1 MAIDEFL
8 EKALLG
14 LPVMLV
20 QMLLA
25 FLEYAG
31 RISWRLNGDD
41 PPLFPLGATGSW
53 FLLNPLLYCDLPQ
66 PISNHFEQ
74 FSPERYYGLTSGIV
88 LATDDDAAI
97 KTHKSG
103 KPGEDMLVAERLR
116 IRLRHL
122 GRQATI
128 PTSDALARWYFEVDK
143 LPILQPSILAPDGY
157 AVQKYWFATAITAEH
172 IRAAGLSL
180 EAVPPAHEVL
190 ILDAI
195 AAYRGGDYR
204 AAVLYAAMSAEVA
217 FGAVIDEAYEQII
230 ASGNDARFRMIVL
243 PQADGKSVQKDPI
256 YEKLRGR
263 SDFNVLIHELAL
275 YILGRSLLM
284 EDEGLYQRAKRLYL
298 TRNKLAHLGELP
310 ENDASPLYTLDS
322 KGASAALATTVSL
335 FEWLRQPGD
344 FPLPEVTFAL
354 AKDLGS

>member
-1 MAIDEFL
+1 
-8 EKALLG
+8 
-14 LPVMLV
+14 
-20 QMLLA
+20 
-25 FLEYAG
+25 
-31 RISWRLNGDD
+31 
-41 PPLFPLGATGSW
+41 
-53 FLLNPLLYCDLPQ
+53 
-66 PISNHFEQ
+66 
-74 FSPERYYGLTSGIV
+74 
-88 LATDDDAAI
+88 
-97 KTHKSG
+97 
-103 KPGEDMLVAERLR
+103 
-116 IRLRHL
+116 
-122 GRQATI
+122 
-128 PTSDALARWYFEVDK
+128 
-143 LPILQPSILAPDGY
+143 
-157 AVQKYWFATAITAEH
+157 
-172 IRAAGLSL
+172 
-180 EAVPPAHEVL
+180 
-190 ILDAI
+190 
-195 AAYRGGDYR
+195 
-204 AAVLYAAMSAEVA
+204 MSAEVA